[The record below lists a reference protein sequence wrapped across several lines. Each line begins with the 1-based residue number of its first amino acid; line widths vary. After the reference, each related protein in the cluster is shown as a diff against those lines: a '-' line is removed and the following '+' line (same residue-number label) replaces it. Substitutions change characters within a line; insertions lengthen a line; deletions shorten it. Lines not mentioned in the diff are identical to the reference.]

1 MLRYFIAFTAICLTC
16 AQNLLFE
23 PVSDGAPK
31 PCCSSDKLFEVTMSY
46 LGATMQAGNADAIV
60 VSSSPFHSLVKVNL
74 TY

>member
-1 MLRYFIAFTAICLTC
+1 MLRCFIAFTAICLTY

-23 PVSDGAPK
+23 PVSNAAPK
-31 PCCSSDKLFEVTMSY
+31 PCCSSDKMFEVTMGY

-60 VSSSPFHSLVKVNL
+60 VSSSPLYSLVKVNL